1 MRLPFKNLM
10 SGANSDAVLAAMNKS
25 LAMIEFD
32 PAGNILGAN
41 GNFLAA
47 MGYEAKELAGQHHRM
62 FVDPAYARSAE
73 YTAFWE
79 RLGKGTFD
87 AGEYKRFGKGGREVW
102 IQATYNPVL
111 SASGKVLK
119 VVKFATDIRPSR
131 PQAAILAKSENVLG
145 TWHSVLT
152 MEIIEEDSSLHH
164 REWVDG
170 SEYSG
175 RGFDRTM
182 EPELCRY

>member
-1 MRLPFKNLM
+1 MAPM
-10 SGANSDAVLAAMNKS
+10 AMPGWAIAVTTLAT
-25 LAMIEFD
+25 
-32 PAGNILGAN
+32 
-41 GNFLAA
+41 AA
-47 MGYEAKELAGQHHRM
+47 AI
-62 FVDPAYARSAE
+62 
-73 YTAFWE
+73 W
-79 RLGKGTFD
+79 
-87 AGEYKRFGKGGREVW
+87 
-102 IQATYNPVL
+102 
-111 SASGKVLK
+111 
-119 VVKFATDIRPSR
+119 PSR